1 MADFEVS
8 TIAESV
14 HAAEE
19 TTPVSD
25 KKSSLPWYRRLDQTK
40 GILLLLICMAQMLD
54 IINIASVTIAL
65 PSILRDVGYHPNQLQ
80 WIVSSYALT
89 YSAFLLVG
97 GRMVS
102 GGFLISI
109 LFRCCRRVCAARS
122 EQFG

>member
-8 TIAESV
+8 TITDSV
-14 HAAEE
+14 HATDGA
-19 TTPVSD
+19 TPVSD
-25 KKSSLPWYRRLDQTK
+25 KKSLPWYRRLDQTK

-54 IINIASVTIAL
+54 IINVASVTIAL

-97 GRMVS
+97 GRMVRVV
-102 GGFLISI
+102 LITI
-109 LFRCCRRVCAARS
+109 LGCCHRRPHAAP
-122 EQFG
+122 EQLS

>member
-8 TIAESV
+8 TITASV
-14 HAAEE
+14 HATEVAPLEA
-19 TTPVSD
+19 SD

-54 IINIASVTIAL
+54 IINVASVTIAL

-80 WIVSSYALT
+80 WVVSSYALT

-97 GRMVS
+97 GRMVCALFS
-102 GGFLISI
+102 LYFLA
-109 LFRCCRRVCAARS
+109 LRS
-122 EQFG
+122 